1 MATQEKNIADIMSNN
16 VEFVHCGTSLTDAA
30 KKMQEL
36 DCGFLPISD
45 TQGDRLLGVVTDRDI
60 VVHGVA
66 LGKDPQNTTVDDV
79 RGDRVLY
86 CFATDPIERAAS
98 SMQEQQIYRLVV
110 LDHPDTKK
118 LCGVISLNDIVRHDE
133 RTLAM
138 AAVQGI
144 AA

>member
-1 MATQEKNIADIMSNN
+1 MATQQKRIADIMSKD
-16 VEFVHCGTSLTDAA
+16 VEFVRCGTSLADAA

-45 TQGDRLLGVVTDRDI
+45 TQGNKLLGVVTDRDI
-60 VVHGVA
+60 VLRGVA

-79 RGDRVLY
+79 CGNQVLY
-86 CFATDPIERAAS
+86 CFATDLVERAAS

-133 RTLAM
+133 RMLAM